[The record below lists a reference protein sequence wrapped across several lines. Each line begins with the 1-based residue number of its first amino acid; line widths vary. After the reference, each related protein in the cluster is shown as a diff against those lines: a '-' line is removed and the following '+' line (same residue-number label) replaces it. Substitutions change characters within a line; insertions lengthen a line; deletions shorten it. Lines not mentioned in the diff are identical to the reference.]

1 MGMLDDVK
9 SKKKQK
15 AAENW
20 TKMADSAKTTEK
32 QIEYY
37 TKSLDVDPYNAEAW
51 FKKGKALEKVGR
63 FEEAKKSFD
72 LAIEIDPDYQG
83 LIGGSHGSSAEMSNA
98 HFMEEDAYEPE
109 TAEPVIEE
117 EMMEEESIPEPEI
130 IHTEP
135 EEISDESIS
144 SYSPPVGD
152 ESVFS
157 NVVSGEN
164 TDNVSPSNSNRD
176 SVEEQEVR
184 EEFVE
189 DIAAEPELT
198 SDFGP
203 ESVSE
208 SRAEPETIYEQDS
221 GYESR
226 GEPEE
231 NVFGSS
237 PVSQPEPTEHDVISG
252 SPPVDENDKSVF
264 SSPKPVEQREDTFS
278 SPSSPVAQE
287 PVSSYTA
294 EENVIGRKGAETIRS
309 APVSAPAS
317 TPVAAS
323 VPPVSDSPKRQAA
336 GYESSSGSIAG
347 SKPIAI
353 SGADL
358 VDIRIPLNE
367 TIKFWAIGIVAM
379 LIVLIFSKV
388 L

>member
-117 EMMEEESIPEPEI
+117 EMMEEESISEPEI

-164 TDNVSPSNSNRD
+164 TDNVSPSDSNHD

-208 SRAEPETIYEQDS
+208 SQAEPETISEQDS

-237 PVSQPEPTEHDVISG
+237 PVPQPEPTEHDVISG
-252 SPPVDENDKSVF
+252 SPPVDKNDESV
-264 SSPKPVEQREDTFS
+264 FS

-309 APVSAPAS
+309 APVSAPSS

-379 LIVLIFSKV
+379 LIVLILSKV